1 MKKFEIEKDPELEDL
16 LAKCKKKGLNFGLAL
31 GSGSAR
37 GMAHIGVIQVLEAY
51 HIPIDMIAG
60 TSIGSVV
67 GSLYAAGASI
77 EQLKETALSMK
88 WSKTISLMDPT
99 IPHSGLLSGNRV
111 EKHLKE
117 LFLNDKT
124 FNDLKIPFATV
135 ATDVDTGAKVILN
148 QGNVLKAV
156 RASLSIPGIFA
167 PVKYH
172 DYYLVDGG
180 VVDPVP
186 VDLLQQMGA
195 NIIIAVS
202 LAIKRPHTI
211 TLMINKETGA
221 LEEIASSDKF
231 QIKKEGR
238 LKLRVVEKI
247 ASLVNK
253 EKDSLKKK
261 IDEVKVKLES
271 PNIFEVLAQSIYI
284 MEAEIT
290 SQCLIGADVVI
301 VPFEIEKVSLL
312 EFNKAETLIEGG
324 IKATLI
330 NLPEIKRIIREKIAM
345 TKK

>member
-1 MKKFEIEKDPELEDL
+1 MKNIEIEKDPELESL
-16 LAKCKKKGLNFGLAL
+16 IAKCKKKGLKFGLAL

-77 EQLKETALSMK
+77 KQLKEAALSMK

-124 FNDLKIPFATV
+124 FDDLKIPFATV
-135 ATDVDTGAKVILN
+135 ATDIDTGAKVILN

-156 RASLSIPGIFA
+156 RASLPIPGIFA

-172 DYYLVDGG
+172 NYYLVDGG

-211 TLMINKETGA
+211 TLIINKETGV
-221 LEEIASSDKF
+221 LE
-231 QIKKEGR
+231 EGR
-238 LKLRVVEKI
+238 LKLKVVEKI

-301 VPFEIEKVSLL
+301 VPFGIEKVSLL

-324 IKATLI
+324 IKATLKA
-330 NLPEIKRIIREKIAM
+330 LYHIKKTIKQ
-345 TKK
+345 KLK